1 MAEKDKEKD
10 KDKHKEEQAKAEDAT
25 PEKAENDAAG
35 NGQQPETPA
44 QPDGSQPMVALSM
57 DEYDALQKQIEQSQ
71 QQAAENFEGW
81 QRERADFLNYKK
93 RIERDQAQSM
103 QNITGNIVKKYLV
116 IVDDMERALKNKP
129 QEGEAAA
136 WAEGIELIYRKLKN
150 ILEAEGVKPILAEGQ
165 QFDPIVHE
173 AISHEDNPDYESGQV
188 IEVVQQGYTLGDRVL
203 RPALVRV
210 AR

>member
-1 MAEKDKEKD
+1 MSNSKKHPSPSASAETPPDDDSKEPQQASENSEQTLS
-10 KDKHKEEQAKAEDAT
+10 EEQE
-25 PEKAENDAAG
+25 
-35 NGQQPETPA
+35 
-44 QPDGSQPMVALSM
+44 
-57 DEYDALQKQIEQSQ
+57 LQEPIITIQDYEQIQEELEQ
-71 QQAAENFEGW
+71 ARLKVNENFEGW

-103 QNITGNIVKKYLV
+103 QNLTGNIVKKYLV

-136 WAEGIELIYRKLKN
+136 WAAGIELIYRKLKN

-165 QFDPIVHE
+165 QFDPTVHE

>member
-71 QQAAENFEGW
+71 AKAGEYHEGW
-81 QRERADFLNYKK
+81 QRERADFVNYK
-93 RIERDQAQSM
+93 RRVESQTQQM
-103 QNITGNIVKKYLV
+103 QETALATVVKKYLV
-116 IVDDMERALKNKP
+116 VLDDIERALKMRP
-129 QEGEAAA
+129 GSEEGAA
-136 WAEGIELIYRKLKN
+136 WAGGIELIYRKLLSM
-150 ILEAEGVKPILAEGQ
+150 LEAEGVKRMDAENET
-165 QFDPIVHE
+165 FDPNRHE
-173 AISHEDNPDYESGQV
+173 ALALEDSPDHASGEIVEV
-188 IEVVQQGYTLGDRVL
+188 IQPGYLLGDRVI

-210 AR
+210 AK